1 MPVGY
6 NVIQPNGIVKKQRVQ
21 SDEERRAAV
30 DEQLQRWSEYCN
42 RNWIS
47 VNYGDPFCPEN
58 KVKLFLN
65 GLAYFLM
72 LGNTGGIVTDYKRVA
87 DGKREIPISSCPS
100 YVEDLVYGTGSTLMP
115 ANDDEDA
122 VFQATL
128 ERLDEKAKKLCPHDK
143 RNARKTKAVSKTRYD
158 KIQKIKSIIGPA
170 DFFYP
175 IVDTDNIF
183 SFNGSNHRIDDL
195 VSGYSGKRVGDC
207 DVLYDMDKIICA
219 VCPDGQ
225 TYYFDMNMEAIPN
238 EYIHDAD

>member
-1 MPVGY
+1 MAIGY
-6 NVIQPNGIVKKQRVQ
+6 NVVQPNGIVRKQRVE
-21 SDEERRAAV
+21 SESERSAVV
-30 DEQLQRWSEYCN
+30 DEQLHRWSEYCN

-100 YVEDLVYGTGSTLMP
+100 YVEDLVYGTGSTLLP

-128 ERLDEKAKKLCPHDK
+128 ERLDEKAKRYCPSRK
-143 RNARKTKAVSKTRYD
+143 SKVKKNAHTNTRYD
-158 KIQKIKSIIGPA
+158 KIRRIKSLIGENA
-170 DFFYP
+170 EFFYP
-175 IVDTDNIF
+175 TVNTLNEF
-183 SFNGSNHRIDDL
+183 TLNGEVYRIDDR
-195 VSGYSGKRVGDC
+195 VSSYSGKPVGKD
-207 DVLYDMDKIICA
+207 DIIYDMDKIICA
-219 VCPDGQ
+219 VCPDGKV
-225 TYYFDMNMEAIPN
+225 YYFDMNMDVIPN
-238 EYIHDAD
+238 QYINSAD